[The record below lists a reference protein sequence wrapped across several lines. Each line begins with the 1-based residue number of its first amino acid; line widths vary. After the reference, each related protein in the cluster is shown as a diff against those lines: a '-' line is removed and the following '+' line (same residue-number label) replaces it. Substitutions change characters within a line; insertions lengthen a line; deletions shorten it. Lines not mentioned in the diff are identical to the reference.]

1 MELEQYSK
9 LLTYLKN
16 QQYPVGY
23 TEKDKQQLQQQAK
36 HFLIINEQLYKKNRK
51 KEPAN
56 PLKVLKINEIEA
68 ILKYMHEDI
77 LTGHFGYE
85 ATYQRIAAKYWWNGM
100 GTIIKDFVKS
110 CPICQLTGTRTTKTP
125 LYLIKIRQ
133 PFERIVIDLVG
144 SCSITTQE
152 NRYIVIAIDYF
163 TRWPEARAISD
174 KQATTIAKFIFEEII
189 C

>member
-77 LTGHFGYE
+77 LTGHFGYDG
-85 ATYQRIAAKYWWNGM
+85 TY
-100 GTIIKDFVKS
+100 
-110 CPICQLTGTRTTKTP
+110 
-125 LYLIKIRQ
+125 
-133 PFERIVIDLVG
+133 
-144 SCSITTQE
+144 
-152 NRYIVIAIDYF
+152 
-163 TRWPEARAISD
+163 
-174 KQATTIAKFIFEEII
+174 
-189 C
+189 